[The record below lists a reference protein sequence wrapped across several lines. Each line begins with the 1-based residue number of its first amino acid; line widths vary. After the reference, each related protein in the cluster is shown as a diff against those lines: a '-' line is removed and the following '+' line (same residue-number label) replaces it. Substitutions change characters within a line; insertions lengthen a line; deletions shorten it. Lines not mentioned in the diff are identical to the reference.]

1 MNKLKIKILKS
12 SEVDSKTEN
21 EVMDCFNETFNQKK
35 SKLYFDWKFRA
46 NPFGESI
53 HVLAYL
59 DNLMVSSR
67 VFWRLDLNE
76 TEAYQCVDTSVL
88 NDYHG
93 KGIFRKST
101 ESALEYLG
109 QKTIYNY
116 PNKNSFPAYLKLG
129 WKENPLSNIKF
140 NLFHIVARNTPII
153 DWPLNKLRWRF
164 KDNPEVTYY
173 TCNYRDQYLILRKK
187 KSFYFSIGKIN
198 FDLGLKKVKPILLFS
213 YEIGIEGLK
222 IPYKSVRTLSK
233 NYNGGNSIPFYHY
246 DMI

>member
-140 NLFHIVARNTPII
+140 NLFHIIARDTPPINWSF
-153 DWPLNKLRWRF
+153 DKQKWRF
-164 KDNPEVTYY
+164 KDNPEVIYY
-173 TCNYRDQYLILRKK
+173 SCVFGDKFLILRKK
-187 KSFYFSIGKIN
+187 RGFFFSIGKTN
-198 FDLGLKKVKPILLFS
+198 FDIGLEKVNPIVLFS
-213 YEIGIEGLK
+213 YDLNIKGLK
-222 IPYKSVRTLSK
+222 VPFKKALTLSK
-233 NYNGGNSIPFYHY
+233 NFKGESIPFYHY
-246 DMI
+246 DMM